1 MSWTEEKVAVL
12 RQYWG
17 SGKSAS
23 EIAEIIGGM
32 SRNAVIGKAHR
43 LGLAGRPSPIKEKKA
58 RPKPAA
64 VSHSSPA
71 PAPTPAPAV
80 ARTPVDNVV
89 ELLPGGGA
97 TILSLTERMCRWP
110 HGDPK
115 KPGFRFCGKPS
126 ADGTSYCAEHLKQ
139 AYQPPQPKRRDA
151 ERRAAHG

>member
-23 EIAEIIGGM
+23 EIADIIGGM

-43 LGLAGRPSPIKEKKA
+43 LGLAGRPSPIKERRAK
-58 RPKPAA
+58 PKPSVVA
-64 VSHSSPA
+64 
-71 PAPTPAPAV
+71 APTPAPV
-80 ARTPVDNVV
+80 RTEPPSRTNATNVV

-115 KPGFRFCGKPS
+115 HPGFRFCGKAV

-139 AYQPPQPKRRDA
+139 AYQPPAPKRRDT
-151 ERRAAHG
+151 ERRVVHG

>member
-1 MSWTEEKVAVL
+1 MSWTDEKVAVL

-43 LGLAGRPSPIKEKKA
+43 LGLAGRPSPIKERRAK
-58 RPKPAA
+58 PKPA
-64 VSHSSPA
+64 VLTSSGPA
-71 PAPTPAPAV
+71 PASTQAAP
-80 ARTPVDNVV
+80 RPPVDNVV
-89 ELLPGGGA
+89 ELQPGGGA

-139 AYQPPQPKRRDA
+139 AYQPPQPKRRDT

>member
-58 RPKPAA
+58 KPKPAA
-64 VSHSSPA
+64 LSSSSPA
-71 PAPTPAPAV
+71 PAPTQTAPRA
-80 ARTPVDNVV
+80 PIDNVV
-89 ELLPGGGA
+89 ELQPGGGA

-115 KPGFRFCGKPS
+115 KPGFRFCGKPC
-126 ADGTSYCAEHLKQ
+126 ADGTSYCAEHLKL
-139 AYQPPQPKRRDA
+139 AYQPPQPKRRDS

>member
-1 MSWTEEKVAVL
+1 MSWTEEKVSVL

-43 LGLAGRPSPIKEKKA
+43 LGLAGQTSPIKEKKA
-58 RPKPAA
+58 KSKPAA
-64 VSHSSPA
+64 VLTAPTA
-71 PAPTPAPAV
+71 PAAPRVRPPATTAKV
-80 ARTPVDNVV
+80 I

-97 TILSLTERMCRWP
+97 TILALTERMCRWP

-115 KPGFRFCGKPS
+115 KPGFRFCGKS
-126 ADGTSYCAEHLKQ
+126 ATPGAPYCSEHLKM
-139 AYQPPQPKRRDA
+139 AYQPPAPKRRDT

>member
-23 EIAEIIGGM
+23 EIAEIIGDM

-43 LGLAGRPSPIKEKKA
+43 LGLAGRPSPIKEKTAKPK
-58 RPKPAA
+58 PKPA
-64 VSHSSPA
+64 VLPVPA
-71 PAPTPAPAV
+71 ASQ
-80 ARTPVDNVV
+80 ARAKAPVDNVV
-89 ELLPGGGA
+89 ELQPGGGA

-115 KPGFRFCGKPS
+115 KPGFRFCGKS
-126 ADGTSYCAEHLKQ
+126 VSEGSSYCAEHLKQ
-139 AYQPPQPKRRDA
+139 AYQPPAPKRRKKKKK
-151 ERRAAHG
+151 RGS

>member
-43 LGLAGRPSPIKEKKA
+43 LGLAGRPSPIKERKA
-58 RPKPAA
+58 KPKPAA
-64 VSHSSPA
+64 ALTSATPVPASVPPA
-71 PAPTPAPAV
+71 PKPA
-80 ARTPVDNVV
+80 VDNVV

-126 ADGTSYCAEHLKQ
+126 AEGTSYCAEHLKM
-139 AYQPPQPKRRDA
+139 AYQPPQPKRGDT

>member
-1 MSWTEEKVAVL
+1 MSWTEEKVTVL

-23 EIAEIIGGM
+23 EIAEMIGGM

-64 VSHSSPA
+64 VLTAA
-71 PAPTPAPAV
+71 PATPRARPPV
-80 ARTPVDNVV
+80 AAANVV
-89 ELLPGGGA
+89 ELQPGGGA

-115 KPGFRFCGKPS
+115 KPGFRFCGKS
-126 ADGTSYCAEHLKQ
+126 ATPGGPYCADHLRM
-139 AYQPPQPKRRDA
+139 AYQPPAPKRRDV
-151 ERRAAHG
+151 ERRAVHG

>member
-23 EIAEIIGGM
+23 EIAEIIGDM

-58 RPKPAA
+58 RPKPAVTA
-64 VSHSSPA
+64 A
-71 PAPTPAPAV
+71 PVAAAP
-80 ARTPVDNVV
+80 RTRPQTGQVVD
-89 ELLPGGGA
+89 LQPGGGA

-115 KPGFRFCGKPS
+115 KPGFRFCGKAV

-139 AYQPPQPKRRDA
+139 AYQPPAPKRRDA
-151 ERRAAHG
+151 ERRLVHA

>member
-23 EIAEIIGGM
+23 EIAEIIGDM

-43 LGLAGRPSPIKEKKA
+43 LGLAGRPSPIKEKTAK
-58 RPKPAA
+58 PKPKPTILPVATPNRA
-64 VSHSSPA
+64 QA
-71 PAPTPAPAV
+71 PQAKASAG
-80 ARTPVDNVV
+80 NVV
-89 ELLPGGGA
+89 ELQPGGGA

-115 KPGFRFCGKPS
+115 KPGFRFCGKS
-126 ADGTSYCAEHLKQ
+126 VSDGSSYCVEHLKQ
-139 AYQPPQPKRRDA
+139 AYQPPAPKRRDT
-151 ERRAAHG
+151 ERRLVHA